1 MGGNKQWM
9 PVLMA
14 ATVASCGDHRQ
25 AAQEQSFGYTP
36 VAEAFRS
43 HSQRPAMKPLAG
55 ASNAFDEDQGRGD
68 ARGEL
73 EGTTDTDSGAPYGC
87 TDDCSGHEAGFGMGP
102 RKRSFGRRRLRR
114 QQRVLREGCEAFAE
128 ALESKV
134 EETRGEEGDD

>member
-1 MGGNKQWM
+1 M

-73 EGTTDTDSGAPYGC
+73 EGTTDTDSGAP
-87 TDDCSGHEAGFGMGP
+87 HEAGFGMGP
-102 RKRSFGRRRLRR
+102 IKRSFGRRRPRR